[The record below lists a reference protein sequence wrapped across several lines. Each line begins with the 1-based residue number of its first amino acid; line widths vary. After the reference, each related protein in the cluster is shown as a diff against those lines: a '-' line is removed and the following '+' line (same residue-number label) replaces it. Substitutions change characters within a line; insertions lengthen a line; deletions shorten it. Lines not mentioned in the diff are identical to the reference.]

1 MDETLK
7 IVAIIAL
14 CSLSILIVFGFVF
27 ISKTM
32 NVLSDVSKNLD
43 KITENFIVLKNRV
56 MVTLDEVSETQKDL
70 NELKVKAVE
79 QLDNC
84 KVTVAK
90 ANDLIDNANKIV
102 GGINNSIEPY
112 EQLINRSYNKIA
124 PPIEKATSFISAIS
138 KAIEAFSSRLM
149 SKK

>member
-32 NVLSDVSKNLD
+32 NTLSNMSKNLD

-56 MVTLDEVSETQKDL
+56 IVTLDEVTETQKNL
-70 NELKVKAVE
+70 EELKVKVVE
-79 QLDNC
+79 QLDNLG
-84 KVTVAK
+84 TTSSK
-90 ANDLIDNANKIV
+90 ANDLIDSSNQV
-102 GGINNSIEPY
+102 VSSINNSIEPY
-112 EQLINRSYNKIA
+112 EKLISRSYEKIA
-124 PPIEKATSFISAIS
+124 PPIEKATTFISAIT
-138 KAIEAFSSRLM
+138 KAIEAFSSRLLP
-149 SKK
+149 KK